1 MANVLGWG
9 GANKE
14 FPSLLSSRTSIPPSC
29 RSRQKILDIQQLPT
43 HSHLLFSSPALMT
56 KKENKILQMKQKK
69 KKISGFNVNF
79 RQPSALGSISLKKP
93 LCQLSFWTN
102 TPWKFDERWKENT
115 WKNLSAGW
123 GGWRVLFSQDKS
135 HIEQSK
141 SVWHNSASLL
151 AFTWALEELRH
162 NLDKPRKMTQFI
174 HTNCQEICVY
184 LKKNSLTIETI
195 SLPAA
200 AGKSGCQA
208 MPGWRKFYFKCRIS
222 PSCWCL
228 NRWDRGN
235 NSMPLF

>member
-1 MANVLGWG
+1 MVIIWPMFWG
-9 GANKE
+9 GEVPTRN
-14 FPSLLSSRTSIPPSC
+14 FPHSYQAGLQFPPPVGAGKKFWISNSCQHILTSSFLLQLWWQKRRTRFC
-29 RSRQKILDIQQLPT
+29 KW
-43 HSHLLFSSPALMT
+43 
-56 KKENKILQMKQKK
+56 NKK

-162 NLDKPRKMTQFI
+162 NLDKPWKMTQFI

-208 MPGWRKFYFKCRIS
+208 MPGWRKFYF
-222 PSCWCL
+222 
-228 NRWDRGN
+228 
-235 NSMPLF
+235 